1 MTTKHLF
8 LIVALLTCALT
19 TITAQTSDEKNTDPI
34 IPHFDTNAA
43 RPTLY
48 VNDGIFH
55 STEVM
60 FEDSIAFDEN
70 LRAFIMQ
77 DGVVRGASIPK
88 LVYSGFEDLTYYST
102 TLVCNFDFLRLPTGN
117 YSLVIPAGSIWWK
130 NNLSIKNDI
139 ISRPICV
146 PDGLVALKS
155 IPAANDTIQT
165 LKQFTVTF
173 HCLVKEKTSPSVTLY
188 EGDKIV
194 ARFPMQVSYGYG
206 TSAHADF
213 GKTLH
218 FKKGT
223 QYSFV
228 IGADAFQSDLKNTN
242 LTNKEIRITFI
253 GGE

>member
-1 MTTKHLF
+1 MQFRFSTTTHRQ
-8 LIVALLTCALT
+8 LLTGHTCWQYLV
-19 TITAQTSDEKNTDPI
+19 EKQP
-34 IPHFDTNAA
+34 
-43 RPTLY
+43 
-48 VNDGIFH
+48 VN
-55 STEVM
+55 
-60 FEDSIAFDEN
+60 
-70 LRAFIMQ
+70 
-77 DGVVRGASIPK
+77 K
-88 LVYSGFEDLTYYST
+88 
-102 TLVCNFDFLRLPTGN
+102 
-117 YSLVIPAGSIWWK
+117 
-130 NNLSIKNDI
+130 KNDI

-146 PDGLVALKS
+146 PDGLVALNS

-218 FKKGT
+218 FKKDK

-228 IGADAFQSDLKNTN
+228 INADAFQSDLKNTN